1 MFLTP
6 AFVAGFTRVLIR
18 HKPGIAKT
26 PVFFTSLVAIV
37 TKLLI
42 TCEQVL
48 ALKPC
53 SVAMVF
59 NKAPLLMA
67 FAPDFIAFIDF
78 MGGSMFAKGDAEV
91 QIKQGGCC
99 QA

>member
-1 MFLTP
+1 M
-6 AFVAGFTRVLIR
+6 
-18 HKPGIAKT
+18 
-26 PVFFTSLVAIV
+26 V
-37 TKLLI
+37 TKLLS

-59 NKAPLLMA
+59 SKAPLLMA

-91 QIKQGGCC
+91 QI
-99 QA
+99 